1 MDDFSPQFEPSA
13 IDVMALEIGPL
24 ISFEEDSDTL
34 IVDQVEIRLDQQLG
48 DDDLGVSLLVE
59 SLEQEYQE
67 LKSPI
72 ENLVES
78 QRKAANKFLT
88 EAKKLFAEG
97 YHGANEQHKTNYSF
111 CIHKGDNFLSHNRL
125 LQTTF
130 KPVLQ
135 GKVLSGQ
142 PTGEQSQCGK
152 RC

>member
-67 LKSPI
+67 LVMEDQLNSESFLGLQSAKEWVS
-72 ENLVES
+72 EN
-78 QRKAANKFLT
+78 RD
-88 EAKKLFAEG
+88 KLAGLFR
-97 YHGANEQHKTNYSF
+97 YLKT
-111 CIHKGDNFLSHNRL
+111 R
-125 LQTTF
+125 
-130 KPVLQ
+130 
-135 GKVLSGQ
+135 
-142 PTGEQSQCGK
+142 
-152 RC
+152 